1 MTISCYAG
9 EKVPLLFNVKYFVSL
24 TALSGLE
31 ELNLDRTSITDE
43 GCSVLERKS
52 HLRSHFIHQ
61 SLFLKE
67 PSLIRYYCSHGG
79 YTWLHFQ
86 ALI

>member
-61 SLFLKE
+61 LSLLE
-67 PSLIRYYCSHGG
+67 RAISH
-79 YTWLHFQ
+79 
-86 ALI
+86 

>member
-1 MTISCYAG
+1 MTISCYVG

-52 HLRSHFIHQ
+52 YPRSHFINQ
-61 SLFLKE
+61 FSLLE
-67 PSLIRYYCSHGG
+67 RAISL
-79 YTWLHFQ
+79 
-86 ALI
+86 